1 MKIET
6 IDVEATI
13 ENTRKLLENDPG
25 VSPVLKGAIE
35 LLLALVILMMN
46 QLGLNSQNSSKP
58 PSTDP
63 NREKKKKKAG
73 NRKAGGQ
80 KGHTGTTLQ
89 KLDDPDH
96 IENIPVD
103 RKSIPKGKYK
113 DVRYESRQIVDIGI
127 SRICHRIPGSNP

>member
-6 IDVEATI
+6 ID
-13 ENTRKLLENDPG
+13 
-25 VSPVLKGAIE
+25 LKGTIE

-73 NRKAGGQ
+73 GRKAGGQ
-80 KGHTGTTLQ
+80 QGRTKRTCRHHPA
-89 KLDDPDH
+89 K
-96 IENIPVD
+96 I
-103 RKSIPKGKYK
+103 
-113 DVRYESRQIVDIGI
+113 
-127 SRICHRIPGSNP
+127 

>member
-25 VSPVLKGAIE
+25 VSPALKGTIE
-35 LLLALVILMMN
+35 LLLTLVILMMN

-63 NREKKKKKAG
+63 SREKKKKTAG
-73 NRKAGGQ
+73 DRKAGGQ

-89 KLDDPDH
+89 KFDDPDH
-96 IENIPVD
+96 IENIP
-103 RKSIPKGKYK
+103 
-113 DVRYESRQIVDIGI
+113 
-127 SRICHRIPGSNP
+127 